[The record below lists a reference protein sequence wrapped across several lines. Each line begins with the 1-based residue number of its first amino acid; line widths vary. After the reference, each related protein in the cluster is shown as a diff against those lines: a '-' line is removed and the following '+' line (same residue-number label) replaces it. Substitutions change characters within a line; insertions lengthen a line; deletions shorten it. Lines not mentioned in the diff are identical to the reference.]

1 MQFFSAYKPVIAQI
15 EAISK
20 AFDPL
25 HWISRQF
32 LFCLLQLI
40 YNRRSRKIPASISAI
55 AFTLFDRFLFFFSW
69 VIQQPCFHDVKCCLL
84 DARGASF
91 LTSRKK
97 IIWLQSRSNFLD
109 FRALLFLIWFKEQ
122 IHRRRIFLEH
132 FCEVSRAV
140 NLVTLHTKLAMRF
153 ISNLFGHYLLENIWR
168 EVLEENPGMQKHF
181 FI

>member
-32 LFCLLQLI
+32 FVCLLQLI
-40 YNRRSRKIPASISAI
+40 YNRGSRKIPASISAI

-109 FRALLFLIWFKEQ
+109 FRALLFLIWFKSKYIECAFFLSIFAKSAEQ
-122 IHRRRIFLEH
+122 
-132 FCEVSRAV
+132 S
-140 NLVTLHTKLAMRF
+140 TL
-153 ISNLFGHYLLENIWR
+153 
-168 EVLEENPGMQKHF
+168 
-181 FI
+181 